1 MHHVRSLRGRNPN
14 CRAGMK
20 KPAPLLTTHME
31 VGDTPM
37 SDEMMFSI
45 RYFDKNVTTINGD
58 RVWFTYS
65 DEPLSGSEAF
75 SIVSLLEERGCVVE
89 LTRLSA

>member
-1 MHHVRSLRGRNPN
+1 
-14 CRAGMK
+14 MK

-37 SDEMMFSI
+37 SDEIMFSI
-45 RYFDKNVTTINGD
+45 RYFDKNVQTINGE

-75 SIVSLLEERGCVVE
+75 SIVSLLEDRGCVVE
-89 LTRLSA
+89 LTRLSD